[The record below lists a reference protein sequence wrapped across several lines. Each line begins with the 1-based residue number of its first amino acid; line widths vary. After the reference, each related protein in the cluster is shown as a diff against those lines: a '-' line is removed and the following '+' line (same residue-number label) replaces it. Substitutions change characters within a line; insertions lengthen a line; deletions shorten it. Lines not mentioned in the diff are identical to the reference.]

1 MSWSVTVTVKFL
13 SEDDFFSVSPV
24 RAHSKTLGLEAAGME
39 IGLWPG
45 IPDNKVVQECWKKW
59 APPMRGWKEVPET
72 DGRSHADVTAGAETL
87 GGLQTLTVRE
97 AIVFSTGRESCRD
110 FEVPIKGD
118 FEILSGEQRG

>member
-59 APPMRGWKEVPET
+59 VPPMRGWKEVPEA
-72 DGRSHADVTAGAETL
+72 DGRSHGELLAGAVKL
-87 GGLQTLTVRE
+87 
-97 AIVFSTGRESCRD
+97 
-110 FEVPIKGD
+110 
-118 FEILSGEQRG
+118 